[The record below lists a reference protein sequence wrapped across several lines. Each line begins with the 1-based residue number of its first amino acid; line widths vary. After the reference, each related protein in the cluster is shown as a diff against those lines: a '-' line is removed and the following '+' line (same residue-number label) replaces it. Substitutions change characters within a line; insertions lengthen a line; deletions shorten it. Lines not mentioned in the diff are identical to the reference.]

1 MDPTETV
8 KYCYGQYCSMT
19 TQKELRD
26 AIDWMKADSG
36 SGTKARKQEKFREVY
51 TSKVGHIVT
60 GERYDDAGVGPATAR
75 SAVQSVFPD
84 VNIDDHDTISEA
96 LIDETG
102 GGCNSLEDL
111 IIDLDGVAR
120 RSGNDQTQ
128 YLKSV
133 LDKHKEPSLV
143 TLALL
148 DDESIGLGT
157 SEMRGA
163 FFDGTRDERK
173 HREAFVETTT
183 EFINLAMKDELPT
196 GPTIGEPFDPML
208 AARESR
214 GRPENPVS
222 QKKLDGYRII
232 IHVLNK
238 GEAAHPA
245 IWAFTR
251 RRNDVAESLPELR
264 EIDWPEGEYILDG
277 EVLAENGSYSDT
289 SSRVGRKAENVE
301 RDVEMN
307 FHLFDVIVKNGSY
320 LADRPFGERHDYL
333 VQLTVN
339 DILDERVQH
348 VGLSFD
354 IELAKDEAV
363 ENDDEGIIIKD
374 YQSPYE
380 FGKRSAYWQKVKMD
394 NETVDVTICGFHE
407 GDGEGTGTLGAV
419 EIETADG
426 VHLGRSGSGFT
437 DAERDEIWENRDEWM
452 GRTIEVEAR
461 GIGTNDNL
469 RMPIFIRSREDDGE
483 PDSWERVQEIMKEI

>member
-1 MDPTETV
+1 MANTRIRANDTTEV
-8 KYCYGQYCSMT
+8 
-19 TQKELRD
+19 ELRN

-51 TSKVGHIVT
+51 TSEVGHIVT
-60 GERYDDAGVGPATAR
+60 GERYDSAGVGPMTAQK
-75 SAVQSVFPD
+75 AVETVFPD
-84 VNIDDHDTISEA
+84 VNIDDHNTITEA
-96 LIDETG
+96 LIGETG
-102 GGCNSLEDL
+102 GNCNDLEEL

-120 RSGNDQTQ
+120 RSGSDQRR

-133 LDKHKEPSLV
+133 LDKHTEPSLV

-148 DDESIGLGT
+148 DDESVGLGT
-157 SEMRGA
+157 SEMRDA

-183 EFINLAMKDELPT
+183 EFINLAEQDELPT
-196 GPTIGEPFDPML
+196 RPTIGEAFDPML
-208 AARESR
+208 AVPESR
-214 GRPENPVS
+214 GQPDNPVG
-222 QKKLDGYRII
+222 QRKLDGYRII
-232 IHVLNK
+232 IHVWNEA
-238 GEAAHPA
+238 EAAHPS

-251 RRNDVAESLPELR
+251 ALNDEEQSLPELR

-307 FHLFDVIVKNGSY
+307 FHLFDIIVNGGAY
-320 LADRPFGERHDYL
+320 IADRPFHERHDYL
-333 VQLTVN
+333 SQLIIN
-339 DILDERVQH
+339 DIDDDRVQR
-348 VGLSFD
+348 VPYRPV
-354 IELAKDEAV
+354 EEAKNDAV
-363 ENDDEGIIIKD
+363 ENGDEGIIVKD

-394 NETVDVTICGFHE
+394 DCTVDLKIAGFHE
-407 GDGEGTGTLGAV
+407 GDGEGSDTLGAV

-426 VHLGRSGSGFT
+426 VHLGRSGSGFS
-437 DAERDEIWENRDEWM
+437 DAERDTIWSNQDEWM

-461 GIGTNDNL
+461 GLSSEHDNL
-469 RMPIFIRSREDDGE
+469 RMPIYKRDRKEDGTADSLSRVKEL
-483 PDSWERVQEIMKEI
+483 MKEI